1 MKKIWVYLMLIAICT
16 MFLSPHSSLARVN
29 HRDENEGKVIL
40 VIMDRIG
47 WKDIHQAHTPN
58 LDKLMEMGA
67 VGLMTTNTGGSL
79 SQSNAYLTLG
89 TGARVT
95 GATGSQTAFFYS
107 HRYQGE
113 EIENL
118 MYQIAGVRM
127 AEGSIAN
134 PSIAKLYRENAK
146 RPYTVIIG
154 ALGTALRD
162 GGVKVAVLGNC
173 DNYKR
178 REDDGEGK
186 NFLVSMMMDD
196 RGIVPMGDISH
207 SLIAE
212 DPYWPMGIRTDYDK
226 MLEAFKDLDGKAQI
240 IAMQLGDTSR
250 AEDFRHQSMDSRIG
264 HHKRRALE
272 EGDRFIGKLL
282 EHFDVHR
289 DYMMVLTP
297 VGPAEEI
304 GNNNRL
310 TPIIVAGKGIK
321 GDWLTSGSTH
331 REGIVT
337 NLDVGVSILN
347 YFEISPLQG
356 QSGAP
361 IYSVVNGKGRDEIL
375 TFNNKL
381 VEIYNQRPFLIK
393 SYVYTII
400 PILALAALF
409 LLFKRKYL
417 KWIRPMLLFI
427 MNIPFVYLILP
438 ILHQPTLFSTAVIAA
453 TMTVLLTAS
462 MCRLFK
468 STIDRIMIISGI
480 TVVALILDQ
489 WLGMRLIQSSPLGY
503 DVIAGARFYGMG
515 NEYMGVLVGA
525 ICCAGAA
532 INERFSKQEKLIK
545 AFMLVIGL
553 VVLYTMV
560 SPNLAANVGGTI
572 ALFVAISSTALLI
585 RGKRVRVGSL
595 MAIGAVLVFML
606 TAAFLL
612 DSIRA
617 VDIQSHMGKTTNAI
631 RQNGL
636 SELLKIFYRKISM
649 NIRLFRTTQW
659 TRVFLTSLG
668 VIVLLLYRPVGIFR
682 DVFRRHE
689 ILIKGLTGAT
699 IGAIAALLFNDSGIV
714 SAATAMIFVAP
725 PFVLMIMDE
734 VEKKVM
740 DGVWQ
745 DGIRF
750 KTSGS

>member
-725 PFVLMIMDE
+725 PFVLMIME
-734 VEKKVM
+734 EAEKKVM

-750 KTSGS
+750 KTSGG